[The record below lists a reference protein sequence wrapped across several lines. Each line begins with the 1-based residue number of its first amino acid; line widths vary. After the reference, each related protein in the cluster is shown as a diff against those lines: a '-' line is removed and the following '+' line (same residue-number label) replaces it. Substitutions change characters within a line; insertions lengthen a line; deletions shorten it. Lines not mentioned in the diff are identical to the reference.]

1 MVVPWLQ
8 FPCCGLVANAE
19 VVVRSSSM
27 WESPLFWTSL
37 SLVGALLLAA
47 LIITLVDRW
56 RKRPTQT
63 TAPAGE
69 QLSYFRSLYA
79 RGEISREE
87 FERIRARLGGQLRE
101 QLQVPPRA
109 DPSPAPQKSESAPA
123 EERPAAPP
131 PDPNPSPPGGEGL
144 G

>member
-1 MVVPWLQ
+1 MVVPLLHW
-8 FPCCGLVANAE
+8 FPCWRAGLLAQAGPAA
-19 VVVRSSSM
+19 RPSL

-47 LIITLVDRW
+47 LIIALVDRW

-79 RGEISREE
+79 SGDISREE
-87 FERIRARLGGQLRE
+87 FERIRARLGGRLRE
-101 QLQVPPRA
+101 QFQVPPKA
-109 DPSPAPQKSESAPA
+109 DPSAGPEKSGLTPA
-123 EERPAAPP
+123 EDRPPAPP
-131 PDPNPSPPGGEGL
+131 PQPSRDE
-144 G
+144 